1 MAEERRDRI
10 IESARALFVRS
21 GYRHTSVNVIA
32 EESGIAKR
40 TLYMYF
46 PSKEAIFLA
55 MLDKCREAAMVRV
68 AAAEESDQS
77 LESKIADLLYAYYGT
92 ALEWFGDERHLNEL
106 RALHVQFPQTFSYG
120 RPEGEVTARVAAMIE
135 ADFTRRGEPADAA
148 GIATAS
154 RVLIAATIGIKA
166 GGTVKPEDYRK
177 DLRDIAHCVYA
188 GLTALSN
195 EPLAVDAAEH

>member
-1 MAEERRDRI
+1 MAAERRDRI
-10 IESARALFVRS
+10 IESARTLFLRTS
-21 GYRHTSVNVIA
+21 FRHTAVNAIA
-32 EESGIAKR
+32 EEAGIAKR

-46 PSKEAIFLA
+46 PSKEAIFSA
-55 MLDKCREAAMVRV
+55 MLEKCREAAMVRV
-68 AAAEESDQS
+68 AAAEQSDQS

-120 RPEGEVTARVAAMIE
+120 RPEGEVAARVAAMIE
-135 ADFTRRGEPADAA
+135 ADLTRRGEPADAA

-154 RVLIAATIGIKA
+154 RVLVAAAIGIKA
-166 GGTVKPEDYRK
+166 GGTVAPEDYRK
-177 DLRDIAHCVYA
+177 DLRDIAHCVCA

-195 EPLAVDAAEH
+195 EALAQ

>member
-10 IESARALFVRS
+10 IESARALFLRS
-21 GYRHTSVNVIA
+21 GFRHTSVNAIA
-32 EESGIAKR
+32 EEAGIAKR

-46 PSKEAIFLA
+46 PSKEAIFSA
-55 MLDKCREAAMVRV
+55 MLDECREAAMVRL
-68 AAAEESDQS
+68 AAAEQSDQS

-106 RALHVQFPQTFSYG
+106 RALHVQFPQTFTYG

-135 ADFTRRGEPADAA
+135 ADFSRRGDPADAA
-148 GIATAS
+148 GIGTAS
-154 RVLIAATIGIKA
+154 RVLVAAAIGIKA
-166 GGTVKPEDYRK
+166 GGTVAPEDYRK
-177 DLRDIAHCVYA
+177 DLRDITHCVYA

-195 EPLAVDAAEH
+195 EALAQ

>member
-10 IESARALFVRS
+10 IESARALFLRS
-21 GYRHTSVNVIA
+21 SFRHISVNAIA
-32 EESGIAKR
+32 EGAGIAKR
-40 TLYMYF
+40 TLYVYF
-46 PSKEAIFLA
+46 PSKEAIFSA
-55 MLDKCREAAMVRV
+55 MLEKCREAAMVRV
-68 AAAEESDQS
+68 VAAEQSSQS

-106 RALHVQFPQTFSYG
+106 RALHVQFPQTFTYG
-120 RPEGEVTARVAAMIE
+120 RPEDEVTARVAATIE
-135 ADFTRRGEPADAA
+135 ADFTRRGDPADAV

-154 RVLIAATIGIKA
+154 RVLVAAAIGLKA
-166 GGTVKPEDYRK
+166 AWTVAPEDYRK

-195 EPLAVDAAEH
+195 EALAQ

>member
-10 IESARALFVRS
+10 IESARALFLRY
-21 GYRHTSVNVIA
+21 GFRHTSVNAIA
-32 EESGIAKR
+32 EEAGIAKR

-46 PSKEAIFLA
+46 PSKEAIFSA
-55 MLDKCREAAMVRV
+55 MLDECREAAMVRL
-68 AAAEESDQS
+68 AAAEQSDQS

-106 RALHVQFPQTFSYG
+106 RALHVQFPQTFTYG

-135 ADFTRRGEPADAA
+135 ADFTRRGDPADAA

-154 RVLIAATIGIKA
+154 RVLVAAAIGIKA
-166 GGTVKPEDYRK
+166 GGTVAPEDYRK
-177 DLRDIAHCVYA
+177 DLRDITHCVYA

-195 EPLAVDAAEH
+195 EALAQ

>member
-1 MAEERRDRI
+1 VAEERRDRI
-10 IESARALFVRS
+10 IESARALFLRS
-21 GYRHTSVNVIA
+21 SFRHISVNAIA
-32 EESGIAKR
+32 EGAGIAKR
-40 TLYMYF
+40 TLYMCF
-46 PSKEAIFLA
+46 PSKEAIFSA
-55 MLDKCREAAMVRV
+55 MLEKCREAAMVRV
-68 AAAEESDQS
+68 VAAEQSDQS

-135 ADFTRRGEPADAA
+135 ADFTRRGDSADAV

-154 RVLIAATIGIKA
+154 RVLVAAAVGIKA
-166 GGTVKPEDYRK
+166 GGMAAPEDYRK

-188 GLTALSN
+188 GLTALST
-195 EPLAVDAAEH
+195 EALAQ

>member
-10 IESARALFVRS
+10 IESARALFLRY
-21 GYRHTSVNVIA
+21 GFRHTSVNAIA
-32 EESGIAKR
+32 EEAGIAKR

-46 PSKEAIFLA
+46 PSKEAIFSA
-55 MLDKCREAAMVRV
+55 MLDECREAAMVRL
-68 AAAEESDQS
+68 AAAEQSDQS

-106 RALHVQFPQTFSYG
+106 RALHVQFPQTFTYG

-135 ADFTRRGEPADAA
+135 ADFSRRGDPADAA

-154 RVLIAATIGIKA
+154 RVLVAAAIGIKA
-166 GGTVKPEDYRK
+166 GGTVAPEYYRK
-177 DLRDIAHCVYA
+177 DLRDITHCVYA

-195 EPLAVDAAEH
+195 EALAQ